1 MDYEKIEDS
10 VLKSAMDFFQQNA
23 VDFFGINTKIIAP
36 AQTELKDIKINTNFM
51 DYTFYTEDGNYLHF
65 EFQTTNRQEDIRR
78 FMFYDAS
85 LHYKGNRK
93 IRTVVVYSSG

>member
-1 MDYEKIEDS
+1 
-10 VLKSAMDFFQQNA
+10 
-23 VDFFGINTKIIAP
+23 
-36 AQTELKDIKINTNFM
+36 M

-78 FMFYDAS
+78 FMFYDTS

-93 IRTVVVYSSG
+93 IRTVVVYSSDIQKCRKLYRCRKYQISYRSVLHEYNRR